1 MAGLGGLINGLFGKE
16 SMARQFFVWGV
27 ASSAIGA
34 AMGPFLRQLESDV
47 NAKHP
52 VVPLSPPDLADM
64 VVRGILTSQQGAAI
78 AARSGVSGEDFN
90 LLVEDTGE
98 PPSALDLVLLYK
110 RGLIS
115 RDDVVR
121 GIKQGRTK
129 NEWIDTMFKLGVQP
143 PTPTDILQAL
153 VEGQIGESDAR
164 ADYEALGGDP
174 KYFQLL
180 YNTRGEAPTPN
191 EAAEMARRGIIPW
204 EGEGPGETSY
214 HQAFLEGHFRN
225 KWQAAYR
232 ALSDYIPPPRT
243 VTALY
248 NDGAV
253 TKEQAIE
260 LFRKAGLPDVL
271 IESYLAGTS
280 RKKTQK
286 HRDLAETEIGKLYAD
301 KAINSDKA
309 KALLVNLGYDETEAG
324 FIITVWDLQIYRTAI
339 EQSIT
344 ATKSHYIAH
353 KVDAGAAS
361 AKLDQLGVPAPQRDA
376 LIKDWTISRDSNVK
390 LLTAAEIKKAWK
402 DEIFSDIEAVA
413 RLQQLGY
420 TQPDANVYLAL

>member
-1 MAGLGGLINGLFGKE
+1 MANLSGLISSLFGKE
-16 SMARQFFVWGV
+16 SMARQFFVWNV
-27 ASSAIGA
+27 ASSVISS

-64 VVRGILTSQQGAAI
+64 VVRGILTPQQGSAV
-78 AARSGVSGEDFN
+78 AARSGVSAEDFA
-90 LLVEDTGE
+90 LIVEDTGE

-110 RGLIS
+110 RGQIS

-164 ADYEALGGDP
+164 SDYEALGGDP

-204 EGEGPGETSY
+204 EGTGPGETSY

-225 KWQAAYR
+225 KWQDAYR
-232 ALSDYIPPPRT
+232 ALSDYVPPPRT

-248 NDGAV
+248 NDNAV

-301 KAINSDKA
+301 KAIDSNRA
-309 KALLVNLGYDETEAG
+309 KALLETLGYDNTEAA
-324 FIITVWDLQIYRTAI
+324 FIITVWDLQIYRTAT
-339 EQSIT
+339 EQAISS
-344 ATKSHYIAH
+344 TKSHFVAH
-353 KVDAGAAS
+353 KVDTQTAS
-361 AKLDQLGVPAPQRDA
+361 MELDRLGVPAPQRDA
-376 LIKDWTISRDSNVK
+376 LLKDWQISRDTNVK

-402 DEIFSDIEAVA
+402 DGIFNDNDAITK
-413 RLQQLGY
+413 LMQLGY
-420 TQPDANVYLAL
+420 VRADAEVYLAI